1 MPHPRVFIS
10 FDFDNNKTDRDFLV
24 GQAYNSKSPFDMQ
37 DWSSK
42 EALPQREWEAL
53 INAKINKCNMVI
65 VLVGKKTHTA
75 IGVIKE
81 IAFAKA
87 NNIPIFGIYVG
98 GADSSCSIPQ
108 GLQLNRII
116 KWNWESI
123 LSAMKQCMNEG
134 KNKVRV

>member
-24 GQAYNSKSPFDMQ
+24 GQAYNTKTPFDMQ

-65 VLVGKKTHTA
+65 VLIGKKP
-75 IGVIKE
+75 V
-81 IAFAKA
+81 
-87 NNIPIFGIYVG
+87 P
-98 GADSSCSIPQ
+98 
-108 GLQLNRII
+108 R
-116 KWNWESI
+116 
-123 LSAMKQCMNEG
+123 SA
-134 KNKVRV
+134 